1 MNSWGFMISD
11 AMRLIQ
17 ATLQDYIVD
26 LEPTLETTPVVVVDN
41 IAMAEQLGGSNNQL
55 NGHIVMSLVNL
66 QEETTLKNAPF
77 YRVEGDRTIYKNPP
91 ISLNLF
97 ILFSVLHNQYDTA
110 LRLLSRVIECFQ
122 SQTDLSFTTTPA
134 PGNISH
140 DVQII
145 PDLYSLTFEQLNH
158 LWGALGGKQVP
169 FVLYRAR
176 LIMIEGRRRQAETPV
191 ITEINAN

>member
-1 MNSWGFMISD
+1 MIFD
-11 AMRLIQ
+11 AMRLMQ
-17 ATLQDYIVD
+17 ATLQDYISE
-26 LEPTLETTPVVVVDN
+26 LEPTLGSNPIVLLDN

-55 NGHIVMSLVNL
+55 NGHIVMSLVNV
-66 QEETTLKNAPF
+66 QEETTLKNAS
-77 YRVEGDRTIYKNPP
+77 YYQIENNRTIYKNPP

-97 ILFSVLHNQYDTA
+97 ILFSVLHNQYETA
-110 LRLLSRVIECFQ
+110 LRLLTRVIECFQ
-122 SQTDLSFTTTPA
+122 AQTDISFTTNPA
-134 PGNISH
+134 PGNVSH

-176 LIMIEGRRRQAETPV
+176 LVAIEAEKRQAEGSI
-191 ITEINAN
+191 ITEINAS